1 MIHYH
6 GVPFSGGLQ
15 TEVALQGR
23 HGFVSFAHHQSI
35 GLVAELCQSFAI
47 DNGAFSTWKSG
58 NSFDLEGYAEF
69 VNFWHRHPGFDWYV
83 MPDVI
88 DGDHVENEK
97 MREAWAST
105 VDCDVWDKGVPVWHL
120 SEPLELLDKLVDSYP
135 RIAFGSSGEY
145 STIGN
150 EPWWNRMSDAM
161 DICCDQEG
169 IARTKLHGL
178 RMLDPTVFSHFP
190 FSSADST
197 NVGRNCGMDGRWKG
211 PYVSGLSNRTRAMVL
226 MDRIESHASASTW
239 NRTEHGYKN
248 FELIG

>member
-1 MIHYH
+1 
-6 GVPFSGGLQ
+6 
-15 TEVALQGR
+15 
-23 HGFVSFAHHQSI
+23 
-35 GLVAELCQSFAI
+35 
-47 DNGAFSTWKSG
+47 
-58 NSFDLEGYAEF
+58 
-69 VNFWHRHPGFDWYV
+69 

>member
-1 MIHYH
+1 M
-6 GVPFSGGLQ
+6 
-15 TEVALQGR
+15 
-23 HGFVSFAHHQSI
+23 
-35 GLVAELCQSFAI
+35 
-47 DNGAFSTWKSG
+47 
-58 NSFDLEGYAEF
+58 
-69 VNFWHRHPGFDWYV
+69 
-83 MPDVI
+83 
-88 DGDHVENEK
+88 
-97 MREAWAST
+97 
-105 VDCDVWDKGVPVWHL
+105 
-120 SEPLELLDKLVDSYP
+120 SE
-135 RIAFGSSGEY
+135 
-145 STIGN
+145 
-150 EPWWNRMSDAM
+150 AM

-211 PYVSGLSNRTRAMVL
+211 PYVSGLSHRTRAMVL